1 MYKNLLKSKNS
12 EYKAFLEVFAIED
25 EKMNTRDCLQ
35 RAWINS
41 MELVRDFEM
50 YSKRI
55 DNKEVSGVF
64 KKYAEEQ
71 GMQASNL
78 RDLFNKHD

>member
-1 MYKNLLKSKNS
+1 M
-12 EYKAFLEVFAIED
+12 AD
-25 EKMNTRDCLQ
+25 DKMNTRDCLQ
-35 RAWINS
+35 RAWVNT

-55 DNKEVSGVF
+55 EDETVSDVF
-64 KKYAEEQ
+64 KKFAEEQ

-78 RDLFNKHD
+78 REMYERYDQNR

>member
-1 MYKNLLKSKNS
+1 LLKGL
-12 EYKAFLEVFAIED
+12 KAFGGVFMAD
-25 EKMNTRDCLQ
+25 DKMNTRDCLQ
-35 RAWINS
+35 RAWVNT

-55 DNKEVSGVF
+55 EDERVSDVF
-64 KKYAEEQ
+64 KKFAEEQ

-78 RDLFNKHD
+78 REMYERYDQNR

>member
-1 MYKNLLKSKNS
+1 M
-12 EYKAFLEVFAIED
+12 AD
-25 EKMNTRDCLQ
+25 DKMNTRDCLQ
-35 RAWINS
+35 RAWVNT

-55 DNKEVSGVF
+55 EDERVSDVF
-64 KKYAEEQ
+64 KKFAEEQ

-78 RDLFNKHD
+78 REMYERYDQNR